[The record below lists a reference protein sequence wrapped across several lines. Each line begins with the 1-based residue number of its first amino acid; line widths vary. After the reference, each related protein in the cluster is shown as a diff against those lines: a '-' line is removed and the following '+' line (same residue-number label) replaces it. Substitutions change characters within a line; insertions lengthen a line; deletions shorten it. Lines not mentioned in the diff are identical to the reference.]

1 MHRQK
6 KVQTIFHIRPILLTL
21 DIINI
26 AFLVLRTTDSN
37 PKCINVIYNVLLALN
52 CTSDITATPAVSDAA
67 VHHSPQQAVNKPTTI
82 TSSSVGSS
90 VKIYSES

>member
-1 MHRQK
+1 MNRQK
-6 KVQTIFHIRPILLTL
+6 KVQQILHITSTLRTL

-82 TSSSVGSS
+82 TYSSVGPIL
-90 VKIYSES
+90 KIYAES